1 VAHGARIVM
10 HVDMD
15 AFYASVELRRRP
27 ELLGKAVIVGGS
39 PRGVVLSAT
48 YEARAKGV
56 RSGMSSTEA
65 RRLAPKATFLA
76 PDFDSYTAVSKS
88 IVAVFRSV
96 AAVVESAS
104 IDEAFLDLTGAVRMF
119 GTPVEIGEYVRAVVS
134 DEQQITCSV
143 GIGPTKFIAKVASR
157 AAKPDGLIEVLP
169 EEIVAFLHPLPVEA
183 MWGVGNA
190 TAQKLHR
197 LGIFTVGELAHTP
210 RATLRPAFGPHA
222 SGMLSELAWGR
233 DRRRVTPME
242 PEHSV
247 GSQETF
253 GRDTDDPDTVRRELL
268 RMADRT
274 ARRMRKQRMLGRTIS
289 ISVRFADFT
298 ELTRS
303 TTMPT
308 PTDVTDEIYAQALQL
323 YERLGVGQARIR
335 RIGVR
340 VEQLIDRQRV
350 SVRELF
356 SEPYSRAGFSP
367 AVTDQLPAW
376 VFPIPPP
383 QLRLEPHRLAEDE
396 PGSCCRARMDMVQRS
411 HVSGYS
417 VSERIESPPYV

>member
-1 VAHGARIVM
+1 MGALSMPTRTARTGVPPASIVM

-27 ELLGKAVIVGGS
+27 ELRGKAVIVGGS

-65 RRLAPKATFLA
+65 RRLAPKASFLA
-76 PDFDSYTAVSKS
+76 PDFDSYAAVSKA

-119 GTPVEIGEYVRAVVS
+119 GSPVEIGEYVRAVVS

-143 GIGPTKFIAKVASR
+143 GIGPTKFLAKVASR
-157 AAKPDGLIEVLP
+157 AAKPDGLVEVLP
-169 EEIVAFLHPLPVEA
+169 DRVVAFLHPLPVEA
-183 MWGVGNA
+183 MWGVGNV

-197 LGIFTVGELAHTP
+197 LGIFTVGDLAHTP

-222 SGMLSELAWGR
+222 SGMLSGLAWGR

-289 ISVRFADFT
+289 ITVRFADFT

-308 PTDVTDEIYAQALQL
+308 ATDVTDEIYAQALQL
-323 YERLGVGQARIR
+323 YERLGVGRARIR
-335 RIGVR
+335 RVGVR
-340 VEQLIDRQRV
+340 VEQLIDRHRV
-350 SVRELF
+350 
-356 SEPYSRAGFSP
+356 YW
-367 AVTDQLPAW
+367 Q
-376 VFPIPPP
+376 P
-383 QLRLEPHRLAEDE
+383 QLTDPERGWREADLAIDAAVGKFG
-396 PGSCCRARMDMVQRS
+396 PRAVQRA
-411 HVSGYS
+411 VLTR
-417 VSERIESPPYV
+417 RI